1 MKRKMMI
8 VVLCIFAASFLTAC
22 ATTETEGQPGAAIT
36 ATAENGDVALS
47 TQLLLGSFE
56 LENSE
61 LAISTDQASEL
72 LSLWKA
78 VKVLSESDTASS
90 LELEAVYNQI
100 QAAMTDEQLAAIEEL
115 TLDGESM
122 SALMADLGVGMGAG
136 SGAGM
141 ERDDTSGEERQRPD
155 DMGSIE
161 GLSGDGA
168 GGEMG
173 MIMESDMS
181 EEDMEAAMAER
192 SSMMEEQMIL
202 SLVDPIIELLEER
215 VA

>member
-1 MKRKMMI
+1 MMKRKIMI
-8 VVLCIFAASFLTAC
+8 VVLCIFAASLLTAC
-22 ATTETEGQPGAAIT
+22 ATTETEGQPTSAIT
-36 ATAENGDVALS
+36 ATADIGETPLS

-61 LAISTDQASEL
+61 LAISTEQASEL

-78 VKVLSESDTASS
+78 VKVLSESDTASP

-100 QAAMTDEQLAAIEEL
+100 QAVMTDEQLAAIADL

-122 SALMADLGVGMGAG
+122 ATLMSDLGLGMG

-141 ERDDTSGEERQRPD
+141 ERDDASGDTPQRPD

-168 GGEMG
+168 GGDMQ
-173 MIMESDMS
+173 MVAESMDD
-181 EEDMEAAMAER
+181 EDREAAMAER
-192 SSMMEEQMIL
+192 SNMMEENML
-202 SLVDPIIELLEER
+202 LALVDPMIELLQER